1 MICLEWPRE
10 RISSTR
16 PGPMLR
22 SLVRVAGVMRWRE
35 GCVGDVGGEVKAR
48 VGARWDSRV
57 AIRFADVVAVIVSF
71 FLAIGGG
78 LGVGSDRWYG
88 W

>member
-1 MICLEWPRE
+1 
-10 RISSTR
+10 
-16 PGPMLR
+16 
-22 SLVRVAGVMRWRE
+22 VGV
-35 GCVGDVGGEVKAR
+35 
-48 VGARWDSRV
+48 RWDSRV